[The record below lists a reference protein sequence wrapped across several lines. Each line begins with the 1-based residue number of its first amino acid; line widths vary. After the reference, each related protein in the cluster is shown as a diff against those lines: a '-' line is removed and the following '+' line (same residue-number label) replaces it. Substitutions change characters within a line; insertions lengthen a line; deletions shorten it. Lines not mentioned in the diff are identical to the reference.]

1 MMALRQGQLV
11 FPTAIGACRMAWRD
25 DKITSVKL
33 LDGRALPARPGK
45 DPPPPRWVRDV
56 QLRLTRHLEGTLQD
70 LSTIPLD
77 FSGIPPFHQQVYRM
91 ALAIPAG
98 GPISYGQLAARAGS
112 PGAAQAVGQAMRRNP
127 FPLIVPCHRVVA
139 AGGGLGGFS
148 AVGGVTTKRR
158 LLSIEKKAVVA
169 EDRARESCWPFE
181 IDRARRH
188 LRRHDPQLGRAIGRL
203 GAVRFVRQSGRSPYR
218 ALFRAIVY
226 QQLHVKA
233 ASTILGRVLDLYAPK
248 RFPAPADLLA
258 TPESRLRAA
267 GLSRN
272 KTAAVRDLSAR
283 VLDGTVPSVRRLSR
297 MDDDTIIERLV
308 AVRGIGRWTA
318 EMFMMSLLG
327 RPDVMPVDDLGV
339 RKGFGLVFGGDTVPA
354 PQVILERAE
363 AWRPYRTVASWYLWQ
378 AADSLLFQ

>member
-1 MMALRQGQLV
+1 MMPLRQGQVV
-11 FPTAIGACRMAWRD
+11 FPTAIGACRMEWQD
-25 DKITSVKL
+25 DKITSLTL
-33 LDGRALPARPGK
+33 LDGRALPGRPAQ
-45 DPPPPRWVRDV
+45 DSSAPRWVRQV
-56 QLRLTRHLEGTLQD
+56 QRRLTLHLEGTIQD

-77 FSGIPPFHQQVYRM
+77 FAGIPPFHQEVYRV

-98 GPISYGQLAARAGS
+98 EPISYGQLAARAGS
-112 PGAAQAVGQAMRRNP
+112 PQAARAVGQAMRRNP

-148 AVGGVTTKRR
+148 SVGGVTTKRR
-158 LLSIEKKAVVA
+158 LLSIEKRAVA
-169 EDRARESCWPFE
+169 EEDRARESRWPFE
-181 IDRARRH
+181 MDLARRH
-188 LRRHDPQLGRAIGRL
+188 LRKHDPELGQAIGRL

-233 ASTILGRVLDLYAPK
+233 ASTILGRVLALYAPK
-248 RFPAPADLLA
+248 QFPAPENLLA
-258 TPESRLRAA
+258 TPETQLRAA

-272 KTAAVRDLSAR
+272 KTAAVRDLSVK
-283 VLDGTVPSVRRLSR
+283 VLDGTVPSVRRLSG
-297 MDDDTIIERLV
+297 MDDETIIEQLV

-318 EMFMMSLLG
+318 EMFLISLLG

-339 RKGFGLVFGGDTVPA
+339 RKGFGLVFGGEPVP
-354 PQVILERAE
+354 PPGVILERAE
-363 AWRPYRTVASWYLWQ
+363 AWRPYRTVATWYLWQ

>member
-1 MMALRQGQLV
+1 MMPLRQGQVV
-11 FPTAIGACRMAWRD
+11 FPTAIGACRMEWQD
-25 DKITSVKL
+25 DKITSLKL
-33 LDGRALPARPGK
+33 LDGRALPGRPAQ
-45 DPPPPRWVRDV
+45 DSSAPRWVRQV
-56 QLRLTRHLEGTLQD
+56 QRRLTLHLEGTIQD

-77 FSGIPPFHQQVYRM
+77 FAGIPPFHQEVYRV

-98 GPISYGQLAARAGS
+98 EPISYGQLAARAGS
-112 PGAAQAVGQAMRRNP
+112 PQAARAVGQAMRRNP

-148 AVGGVTTKRR
+148 AAGGLTTKRR
-158 LLSIEKKAVVA
+158 LLSIEKRAVA
-169 EDRARESCWPFE
+169 EEDRARESRWPFE
-181 IDRARRH
+181 MDLARRH
-188 LRRHDPQLGRAIGRL
+188 LRKHDPELGQAIGRL

-233 ASTILGRVLDLYAPK
+233 ASTILGRVLALYAPK
-248 RFPAPADLLA
+248 QFPAPENLLA
-258 TPESRLRAA
+258 TPETQLRAA

-272 KTAAVRDLSAR
+272 KTAAVRDLSVK
-283 VLDGTVPSVRRLSR
+283 VLDGTVPSVRRLSG
-297 MDDDTIIERLV
+297 MDDETIIEQLV

-318 EMFMMSLLG
+318 EMFLISLLG

-339 RKGFGLVFGGDTVPA
+339 RKGFGLVFGGEPVP
-354 PQVILERAE
+354 PPGVILERAE
-363 AWRPYRTVASWYLWQ
+363 AWRPYRTVATWYLWQ

>member
-1 MMALRQGQLV
+1 MMPLRQGQVV
-11 FPTAIGACRMAWRD
+11 FPTAIGACRMEWQD
-25 DKITSVKL
+25 DKLTSLKL
-33 LDGRALPARPGK
+33 LDGRALPGRPAQ
-45 DPPPPRWVRDV
+45 DSSAPRWVRQV
-56 QLRLTRHLEGTLQD
+56 QRRLTLHLEGTIQD

-77 FSGIPPFHQQVYRM
+77 FAGIPPFHQEVYRV

-98 GPISYGQLAARAGS
+98 EPISYGQLAARAGS
-112 PGAAQAVGQAMRRNP
+112 PQAARAVGQAMRRNP

-148 AVGGVTTKRR
+148 SVGGVTTKRR
-158 LLSIEKKAVVA
+158 LLSIEKRAVA
-169 EDRARESCWPFE
+169 EEDRARESRWPFE
-181 IDRARRH
+181 IDLARRH
-188 LRRHDPQLGRAIGRL
+188 LGKHDPELGQAIGRL

-233 ASTILGRVLDLYAPK
+233 ASTILGRVLALYAPK
-248 RFPAPADLLA
+248 QFPAPENLLA
-258 TPESRLRAA
+258 TPETQLRAA

-272 KTAAVRDLSAR
+272 KTAAVRDLSVK
-283 VLDGTVPSVRRLSR
+283 VLDGTVPSVRRLSG
-297 MDDDTIIERLV
+297 MDDETIIEQLV

-318 EMFMMSLLG
+318 EMFLISLLG

-339 RKGFGLVFGGDTVPA
+339 RKGFGLVFGGEPIPPPGV
-354 PQVILERAE
+354 VLERAE
-363 AWRPYRTVASWYLWQ
+363 AWRPYRTVATWYLWQ